1 MRRGFLV
8 ENPGARTERRAQVYD
23 KMVLGRSNDCGFI
36 LDDVAASRRHAEIRI
51 DGDDF
56 LIADLGSTNGT
67 LLNGSAIALAPLRPG
82 DIVQVGD
89 SKLQFESEETLPDP
103 YSVFG
108 EDTPTFLG
116 AILDKTGEVV
126 ARPPAEKS
134 NELLHAVYGVTN
146 AIASIYDPCALVDRI
161 LETTVQAIHAER
173 GAIYFAAASD
183 ESEEPRLGPCPVC
196 GRLHVI
202 REGRLG
208 RSELD
213 DVRISQTVARR
224 VVTLGESV
232 LYQDADD
239 SEIRAAESVLALNI
253 RSIMC
258 APLRAKSGIMGILY
272 FDTAQTSHVY
282 THDDMLL
289 ATAVGN
295 SAGLAI
301 ENAKMQRHML
311 EKQRIEQEIAHAWII
326 QEGFLHSD
334 WDDGDPRFLVYGQT
348 RPAKTVG
355 GDFYDFVR
363 PAPDLAGIL
372 IGDVSGKGVPAALTM
387 AQLLAE
393 FRLCAQGE
401 LSPAAVL
408 RRLNEELFVRSR
420 HGMFCTLCYV
430 LVNLRT
436 GEAVGCN
443 AGHLPPLVVGAKGA
457 ALLDP
462 ASGPPVGVVNEGP
475 WADQTWR
482 LAPGD
487 TLVLYTDGLMEAKSG
502 GVDSPGEFG
511 LERLCAVALACPQRD
526 PRPLIDSLNEA
537 VLAHCGANAPHDDCT
552 LIALRYLGG

>member
-1 MRRGFLV
+1 M
-8 ENPGARTERRAQVYD
+8 ENPGARNERRAQVYD

-51 DGDDF
+51 DGNEF

-67 LLNGSAIALAPLRPG
+67 LVNGSAIALVPLRPG

-89 SKLQFESEETLPDP
+89 SKLQFESEETLADP

-126 ARPPAEKS
+126 GRPPAEKS
-134 NELLHAVYGVTN
+134 NDLLHAVYAVTN

-173 GAIYFAAASD
+173 GAIYFAMSPD
-183 ESEEPRLGPCPVC
+183 DDDSKLGPCPLC
-196 GRLHVI
+196 GRVHVI

-208 RSELD
+208 RAEMDEL
-213 DVRISQTVARR
+213 RISQTVARR
-224 VVTLGESV
+224 VVKLGESV

-258 APLRAKSGIMGILY
+258 APLRAKSGIMGVLY
-272 FDTAQTSHVY
+272 FDTAQSSHTY

-301 ENAKMQRHML
+301 ENAKMQHQML
-311 EKQRIEQEIAHAWII
+311 EKQRIEQEIAHAWTI

-334 WDDGDPRFLVYGQT
+334 WEDSDPRFQVYGQT

-393 FRLCAQGE
+393 FRLCARGE

-408 RRLNEELFVRSR
+408 RRLNDELYIRSR

-443 AGHLPPLVVGAKGA
+443 AGHLPPVVVGAGGA
-457 ALLDP
+457 VLLEP
-462 ASGPPVGVVNEGP
+462 ASGPPVGVVPAGP
-475 WADQTWR
+475 WVDQTWR
-482 LAPGD
+482 LKPGD
-487 TLVLYTDGLMEAKSG
+487 TFLLYTDGLMEAKG
-502 GVDSPGEFG
+502 GADSPGQFG
-511 LERLCAVALACPQRD
+511 LEQLRAVALTCPEQE
-526 PRPLIDSLNEA
+526 PRNLIGTLNEA
-537 VLAHCGANAPHDDCT
+537 VLAHCGDHAPHDDCT